1 VTFGLD
7 TWKRKLP
14 MQTRIFSIGAFIL
27 CLSFS
32 TILIN
37 PHSCPAAEPY
47 SLGIALGLSGTG
59 ATYSRQALE
68 GIELAVDE
76 INAKG
81 GLLGAHPIRLA
92 IRDTQTHPEKAVE
105 VARDLIEGETVRCV
119 IGTYSSATALAVK
132 PILRQARVLHIA
144 PISNSEEITL
154 KDPSPYTFSVVP
166 NTYMM
171 SKGAVIG
178 VAALAKE
185 KGWTKYA
192 TIASDYAWGR
202 SSQQVQVEQLKQ
214 VAPQIELVAD
224 YWPVLGQTRF
234 NSFIVD
240 IQARKPDF
248 VLSSI
253 AGTDNGFWMRDAR
266 DYHLFSTVEQPGG
279 LISVTELIEQA
290 SSIRR
295 GIYGRT
301 RAPFFAHLDVPMM
314 ADFVE
319 AYRHRYGRNP
329 SDWAVL
335 GYDAVQVL
343 RQGVEKANKID
354 QEAVRTSLKG
364 MTVNT
369 TRGTLFFRE
378 IDNQLSC
385 STYFGRVADDARYSF
400 PIYHDLL
407 QIKAPQCWRPEQEI
421 RAKRKESSA
430 TQKKG

>member
-1 VTFGLD
+1 
-7 TWKRKLP
+7 
-14 MQTRIFSIGAFIL
+14 MNNRILSIGIFIISL
-27 CLSFS
+27 GLS
-32 TILIN
+32 TIVIR
-37 PHSCPAAEPY
+37 PMPCPAADAY
-47 SLGIALGLSGTG
+47 ALGIALGLSGTG
-59 ATYSRQALE
+59 ATYSRQAVE

-76 INAKG
+76 INAQG
-81 GLLGAHPIRLA
+81 GLLGTHSIRMA
-92 IRDTQTHPEKAVE
+92 IRDTQTRPEKAVE
-105 VARDLIEGETVRCV
+105 AVNDLIDGESARCV

-132 PILRQARVLHIA
+132 PILRRARILHIA
-144 PISNSEEITL
+144 PISNSEAITMQ
-154 KDPSPYTFSVVP
+154 DPSPYTFSVVP

-178 VAALAKE
+178 VAALAKQ

-192 TIASDYAWGR
+192 TIASDYDWGR
-202 SSQQVQVEQLKQ
+202 SSQQVQVDQLKR
-214 VAPQIELVAD
+214 VAPQIELVAE

-248 VLSSI
+248 VLASI

-266 DYHLFSTVEQPGG
+266 DYHLFKSVEQPGG

-295 GIYGRT
+295 GKYGRT

-314 ADFVE
+314 ADFVS
-319 AYRHRYGRNP
+319 AYRHRYGRYP

-335 GYDAVQVL
+335 GYDAVHVL
-343 RQGVEKANKID
+343 RQGVEKAKSID
-354 QEAVRTSLKG
+354 TDAVRSTLKG

-369 TRGTLFFRE
+369 TRGTLFFRKC
-378 IDNQLSC
+378 DNQLSC
-385 STYFGRVADDARYSF
+385 SVYFGRVADDARYPF

-407 QIKAPQCWRPEQEI
+407 QIKAADSWRPESEI
-421 RAKRKESSA
+421 QDKREKSSQ
-430 TQKKG
+430 TKVDPSPIKP

>member
-1 VTFGLD
+1 MKNRTISIGIF
-7 TWKRKLP
+7 
-14 MQTRIFSIGAFIL
+14 IFCFSI
-27 CLSFS
+27 S
-32 TILIN
+32 TALIN
-37 PHSCPAAEPY
+37 PISCAAVEPY
-47 SLGIALGLSGTG
+47 ALGIALGLSGTG
-59 ATYSRQALE
+59 ATYSRQAVE

-76 INAKG
+76 INGKG
-81 GLLGAHPIRLA
+81 GLLGTHSIRLA
-92 IRDTQTHPEKAVE
+92 IRDTKTRPEKAVD
-105 VARDLIEGETVRCV
+105 VVRYLIEGENVRCV

-144 PISNSEEITL
+144 PISNSEAITL
-154 KDPSPYTFSVVP
+154 QDPSPYTFSVVP

-171 SKGAVIG
+171 SKGAAIG
-178 VAALAKE
+178 VAALAKQ
-185 KGWTKYA
+185 KGWTKYT

-202 SSQQVQVEQLKQ
+202 SSQQVQVAQLEQI
-214 VAPQIELVAD
+214 APQIELTAA

-248 VLSSI
+248 VLASI
-253 AGTDNGFWMRDAR
+253 AGTDNAFWMRDAR
-266 DYHLFSTVEQPGG
+266 DYRLFNTVAQPGG

-314 ADFVE
+314 VDFVA
-319 AYRHRYGRNP
+319 AYRHRYGRYP

-335 GYDAVQVL
+335 GYDAVHVL
-343 RQGVEKANKID
+343 RQGVEKAKAID
-354 QEAVRTSLKG
+354 TETVRSILKG

-385 STYFGRVADDARYSF
+385 PVYFGRVADDPRYPF

-407 QIKAPQCWRPEQEI
+407 QIKAPQSWRPEPEI
-421 RAKRKESSA
+421 RDKRKESSA
-430 TQKKG
+430 GARKKG